1 MAKKGKRNKK
11 DESDSNDN
19 REQDA
24 LAGNRALI
32 IETWKARDELY
43 KSLFGK
49 YTHVTPAN
57 YSPPPQFPTEAPQN
71 TQATGNFWSD
81 TADPGDPNAES
92 QHLAVLAYEPDP
104 LRPYWTYITAGL
116 CTPWLQDRQEEVS
129 GFGMELMIKAP
140 TDSLWPPQILRSMAF
155 YIFNHAGTL
164 TPGVRIGLNESIVSG
179 GNSKL
184 RNLLIWYADEAPDA
198 WYQLPSGGFG
208 IFTAIGITDDE
219 LKFGESIEEYGT
231 WCIQQ
236 LLRQTG
242 SGQVT
247 DPNRPSVMEHVDIE
261 QMMSGVR
268 AFAHQF
274 REHSGTFDPNAP

>member
-1 MAKKGKRNKK
+1 MAKKGKRKKK
-11 DESDSNDN
+11 DDHNSDQN
-19 REQDA
+19 RDPEA

-43 KSLFGK
+43 KSLFGNYK
-49 YTHVTPAN
+49 YVTPAG
-57 YSPPPQFPTEAPQN
+57 YGPPAPLEADAAKAP
-71 TQATGNFWSD
+71 GNLWSN

-140 TDSLWPPQILRSMAF
+140 SDSPWPAQILRSMAY
-155 YIFNHAGTL
+155 YIFNHAGPIS
-164 TPGVRIGLNESIVSG
+164 PGVRIGLNESITPG
-179 GNSKL
+179 GQSKL
-184 RNLLIWYADEAPDA
+184 RNLLIWYADEAPDC

-219 LKFGESIEEYGT
+219 LKFGETIEEYGT

-236 LLRQTG
+236 LLRQAG

-247 DPNRPSVMEHVDIE
+247 DPNRASVMEHPDIE

-268 AFAHQF
+268 TFADQF
-274 REHSGTFDPNAP
+274 REHSGTFDPLA